1 MITGQKVWTS
11 LAHVADWCFV
21 LARTDP
27 LAARHQG
34 LSYLLVPMDQPGIEV
49 RPIRQLTGTSE
60 FNEVFFD
67 GARTDAENIV
77 GAPGDGWR
85 VAMGTLG
92 FERGVATL
100 GQQVGF
106 ERELLAIAAAATASG
121 RGSDPDVRERLGE
134 AFIGL
139 KVLRYMAFQTMG
151 ADAGVTAASV
161 SKLLWASWHQ
171 RLGELAMDLAGASA
185 TLTDGAPYELTAA
198 QRLFLFTRADTI
210 YGGSHEIQRNI
221 VAERMLG
228 LPRA

>member
-1 MITGQKVWTS
+1 MGDEERSFIDGGEDEMGEFP
-11 LAHVADWCFV
+11 A
-21 LARTDP
+21 
-27 LAARHQG
+27 G
-34 LSYLLVPMDQPGIEV
+34 LSP
-49 RPIRQLTGTSE
+49 
-60 FNEVFFD
+60 D
-67 GARTDAENIV
+67 GALVRRRLERGLDDGDAVVTFEFP
-77 GAPGDGWR
+77 PGVPAEHG
-85 VAMGTLG
+85 GTVDEDDALDLG